1 MFEFSKTLIST
12 KEYTIFVHD
21 VSKFQL
27 TGTYMKLANVDEVI
41 INNHYKI
48 KGL

>member
-12 KEYTIFVHD
+12 KEYTIFIHD
-21 VSKFQL
+21 VSKYQL
-27 TGTYMKLANVDEVI
+27 TSIHMNLASVDELI
-41 INNHYKI
+41 INNRYKI